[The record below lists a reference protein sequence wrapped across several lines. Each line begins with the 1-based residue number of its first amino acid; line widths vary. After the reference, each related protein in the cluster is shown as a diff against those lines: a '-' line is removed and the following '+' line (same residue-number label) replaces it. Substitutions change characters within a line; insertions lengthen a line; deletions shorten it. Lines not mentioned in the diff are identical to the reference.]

1 MTLIVPGGILVGF
14 KLDFHGPLGVGG
26 VLFN

>member
-14 KLDFHGPLGVGG
+14 RLDFQGPLGVGG